1 VLDAIDAGVLPKA
14 RDLEF
19 YPNMWTGP
27 IERAGI
33 DVMRRLPLPGT
44 MLIGSAEQVA
54 ERIEEI
60 RRVAGIE
67 RFILW
72 APPALEEAYRVAE
85 SVLPLLDLEPE
96 LAPAVPPVNLGATT
110 PAVTR

>member
-1 VLDAIDAGVLPKA
+1 MDAIDAGERPHA

-33 DVMRRLPLPGT
+33 DVMRQLPLPGT

-54 ERIEEI
+54 ARIREI
-60 RRVAGIE
+60 QQLAGIE

-72 APPALEEAYRVAE
+72 APPSIEEAYRVAE
-85 SVLPLLDLEPE
+85 LVLPLLDLDPQ
-96 LAPAVPPVNLGATT
+96 LAPAVPPIAVGAA
-110 PAVTR
+110 PAVAR